1 MAGNNQRRPETD
13 CIVQNVSAAFSEL
26 MNSARRLMHVI
37 EEAAM
42 LIQQA
47 LFGEWVRIDIRLE
60 MERDEAALVKWT

>member
-1 MAGNNQRRPETD
+1 
-13 CIVQNVSAAFSEL
+13 